1 MQIAAAPN
9 AFRGSLTA
17 FQAAVCIG
25 QGLQSSRLA
34 CDVTLWPLA
43 DGGDGT
49 LDVLIRGLGGE
60 RLPVTVT
67 GADGQPLQADLGLM
81 SDGQTAIIELAQ
93 ASGVEQI
100 PPQRRDALTATTFG
114 TGELIRV
121 ALEHGYRRLIVGLGG
136 SATTDGGAGLAQAL
150 GAHLLDADS
159 QPIPP
164 GGVGLLK
171 LARIDAGP
179 LQTFCDGVDVV
190 VLCDVDN
197 PLTGERGAAQVF
209 GPQKGADAEA
219 VQVLDQALTHY
230 AEILRRDVHADVEFL
245 PGAGAAGGCAAG
257 LIAFLR
263 ASITPG
269 ADTLIRLLGYE
280 DQFDDLD
287 LVITGEGKL
296 DRQTAGGKAVRAVAA
311 RALAHH
317 IPAMALVGTLACS
330 ADEYRAFGIDAA
342 WSIVP
347 GPCDLAEASS
357 QAADWLTAAASRLGD
372 TLAIA
377 RYPKAGG

>member
-17 FQAAVCIG
+17 RQAAVCIA
-25 QGLQSSRLA
+25 QGLQKSRLA
-34 CDVTLWPLA
+34 CDVALWPLA

-49 LDVLIRGLGGE
+49 LDVLIHGLGGE
-60 RLPVTVT
+60 RLTLTVT
-67 GADGQPLQADLGLM
+67 GADRQPLQADLGLM
-81 SDGQTAIIELAQ
+81 SDGQTAVIELAQ

-100 PPQRRDALTATTFG
+100 PRERRNALTATTYG
-114 TGELIRV
+114 TGELIRS

-150 GAHLLDADS
+150 GAQLLDAEGK
-159 QPIPP
+159 PIPP

-171 LARIDAGP
+171 LARIDPGP
-179 LQTFCDGVDVV
+179 LRALSNGVDVV

-197 PLTGERGAAQVF
+197 PLTGERGAAKIF
-209 GPQKGADAEA
+209 GPQKGADAQAVATLDEA
-219 VQVLDQALTHY
+219 LAHY
-230 AEILRRDVHADVEFL
+230 AEILRRDVGADVEFL
-245 PGAGAAGGCAAG
+245 PGAGAAGGSAAG
-257 LIAFLR
+257 LIAFLG

-280 DQFDDLD
+280 DQFDDID

-296 DRQTAGGKAVRAVAA
+296 DAQTAGGKAVRSVAA
-311 RALAHH
+311 RALAHQ

-330 ADEYRAFGIDAA
+330 ADEYRRFGIDAA

-347 GPCDLAEASS
+347 GPCDLDTATT
-357 QAADWLTAAASRLGD
+357 QAAEWLTAAAFRLGD

-377 RYPKAGG
+377 RYPKIGG

>member
-17 FQAAVCIG
+17 FQAAACIA

-34 CDVTLWPLA
+34 CDVALWPLA

-49 LDVLIRGLGGE
+49 LDVLMRGLGGE
-60 RLPVTVT
+60 RLTLTVT
-67 GADGQPLQADLGLM
+67 GADGQPLRADLGLM
-81 SDGQTAIIELAQ
+81 SDGQTAVIELAQ
-93 ASGVEQI
+93 ASGIEQI
-100 PPQRRDALTATTFG
+100 PRERRNALTATTFG
-114 TGELIRV
+114 TGELIRA

-150 GAHLLDADS
+150 GAKLLDADGT
-159 QPIPP
+159 PIPP
-164 GGVGLLK
+164 GGAGLLK
-171 LARIDAGP
+171 LARIDAAP
-179 LQTFCDGVDVV
+179 LRALCDGADVV

-197 PLTGERGAAQVF
+197 PLTGERGAARIF
-209 GPQKGADAEA
+209 GPQKGAN
-219 VQVLDQALTHY
+219 DQAVETLDDALSHF
-230 AEILRRDVHADVEFL
+230 AETLRRDVGADVEFL

-257 LIAFLR
+257 LVAFLK
-263 ASITPG
+263 ASIAPG

-280 DQFDDLD
+280 EQFAALD

-296 DRQTAGGKAVRAVAA
+296 DAQTAGGKAVRAVAA
-311 RALAHH
+311 RALAHSV
-317 IPAMALVGTLACS
+317 PAMALVGALSCS

-347 GPCDLAEASS
+347 GPCDLIEATTHAAE
-357 QAADWLTAAASRLGD
+357 WLTSAASRLGD
-372 TLAIA
+372 TLAIV
-377 RYPKAGG
+377 RYPALGS